1 MLEIFKRKTILI
13 ISFVFMLVGFV
24 GVYTNL
30 SYEEIEPDIEGELR
44 ATATKGYLEN
54 KILESIASENF
65 DDVVMYQN
73 LANFLN
79 IELSSETLEE
89 IEKHN
94 GWFSK
99 SLRNTQ
105 DFSHGFV
112 TGDSSNGVA
121 MAGSIASDMTVVG
134 DLRDLSNEGTK
145 FVQGESYD
153 KVVLGVAA
161 VGVGMSVSQLITAG
175 SSTPLKVGASVVKAA
190 KKTGKLSKTFLKFIA
205 TKLKKTVDMK
215 RLKNIDYG
223 SISKLRAA
231 AGKVAKSLNLTHVR
245 KLFGNINTIKKNTS
259 LMDTVSIM
267 KYVKKPKDLGK
278 IVKLSEKFKNN
289 TKAVLKVLGKKALN
303 GTVKVIKYT
312 ILFIAQIITAVISFF
327 IFIFAFGTKLFIWRT
342 VKSRVLS

>member
-1 MLEIFKRKTILI
+1 MLGVLKREAILI
-13 ISFVFMLVGFV
+13 ISLVVMLLGIV

-30 SYEEIEPDIEGELR
+30 SYEEKELDIEEELR
-44 ATATKGYLEN
+44 ATATKGYLET
-54 KILESIASENF
+54 KILESIAAKNF

-73 LANFLN
+73 LANFLHV
-79 IELSSETLEE
+79 ELSEETLEE

-112 TGDSSNGVA
+112 TGDASNGVA

-134 DLRDLSNEGTK
+134 DLRDLSSEGTK
-145 FVQGESYD
+145 FVKDEPYD
-153 KVVLGVAA
+153 KVVLGMAA
-161 VGVGMSVSQLITAG
+161 VGVGMTVSQVMTAG
-175 SSTPLKVGASVVKAA
+175 SSTPLKVGASVLKVAR
-190 KKTGKLSKTFLKFIA
+190 KTGKLSKTFLKFIA
-205 TKLKKTVDMK
+205 KKLRKVVDVKLLKK
-215 RLKNIDYG
+215 IDYG

-231 AGKVAKSLNLTHVR
+231 ASKVAKSLKLAHVR

-278 IVKLSEKFKNN
+278 IVKLSDKFKSN
-289 TKAVLKVLGKKALN
+289 TKAVLKVLGKGALK

-312 ILFIAQIITAVISFF
+312 TLFIAQIITSIISFL
-327 IFIFAFGTKLFIWRT
+327 IFIFTFGTKVFIWRT
-342 VKSRVLS
+342 VKSRVF